1 MKLST
6 LLPLSILVVFV
17 NCTSPEKEREKSI
30 NTIAQEY
37 VALALEIGTYDEDFI
52 DAYYGPLEWQR
63 YSKADQELP
72 YEELKWKN
80 TKLLNELKSL
90 DGTGINELEL
100 LRYRYLTKQLEAM
113 RTKLD
118 MMAGKILPFDVESL
132 RLYDVV
138 APNIAL
144 EEYDSLLMILDKLL
158 PGEGDLGDRYEEYA
172 KDFIIPPDK
181 VDEVFRT
188 AINEAK
194 ERVAKNISLPENES
208 FVLEYVNNQPWSG
221 YNWYKGNGHSLIQ
234 INTDFPIY
242 IERAIDLACHEGYP
256 GHHVYNV
263 MLEEALVKKNQW
275 SEFQVYPLFSPQS
288 FIAEGTANY
297 GTKMVFT
304 ADERL
309 AFEKDKLF
317 PLAGINPD
325 KAEMY
330 YRIQDIRSALLGA
343 QIQIARNY
351 LNGQISADEA
361 VEHLQKY
368 LQYEES
374 RARQRLSFF
383 DRYRS
388 YVINYSLGDE
398 MVEEHVNEGVAGAE
412 RTRWELYLELL
423 STPQTAS
430 GLQAD

>member
-1 MKLST
+1 
-6 LLPLSILVVFV
+6 
-17 NCTSPEKEREKSI
+17 
-30 NTIAQEY
+30 
-37 VALALEIGTYDEDFI
+37 
-52 DAYYGPLEWQR
+52 
-63 YSKADQELP
+63 
-72 YEELKWKN
+72 
-80 TKLLNELKSL
+80 
-90 DGTGINELEL
+90 
-100 LRYRYLTKQLEAM
+100 
-113 RTKLD
+113 
-118 MMAGKILPFDVESL
+118 
-132 RLYDVV
+132 
-138 APNIAL
+138 
-144 EEYDSLLMILDKLL
+144 
-158 PGEGDLGDRYEEYA
+158 
-172 KDFIIPPDK
+172 
-181 VDEVFRT
+181 
-188 AINEAK
+188 
-194 ERVAKNISLPENES
+194 
-208 FVLEYVNNQPWSG
+208 
-221 YNWYKGNGHSLIQ
+221 
-234 INTDFPIY
+234 
-242 IERAIDLACHEGYP
+242 
-256 GHHVYNV
+256 

-398 MVEEHVNEGVAGAE
+398 MVEEHVNAGVNGDE
-412 RTRWELYLELL
+412 RNRWDLYLELL